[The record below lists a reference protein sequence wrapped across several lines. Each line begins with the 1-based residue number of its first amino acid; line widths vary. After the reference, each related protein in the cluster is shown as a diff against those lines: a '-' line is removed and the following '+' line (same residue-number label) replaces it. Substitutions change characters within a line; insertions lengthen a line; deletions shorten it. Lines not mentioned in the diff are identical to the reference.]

1 MLAMATIAYP
11 LIVAVVGALA
21 YGFSSNAK
29 VTRLGEIA
37 FFVGLLWTVY
47 LLAGARVHF

>member
-1 MLAMATIAYP
+1 MATIAYP
-11 LIVAVVGALA
+11 LIVAVAGVLA

-29 VTRLGEIA
+29 VVRIGEIA

-47 LLAGARVHF
+47 LLTGSRVHF